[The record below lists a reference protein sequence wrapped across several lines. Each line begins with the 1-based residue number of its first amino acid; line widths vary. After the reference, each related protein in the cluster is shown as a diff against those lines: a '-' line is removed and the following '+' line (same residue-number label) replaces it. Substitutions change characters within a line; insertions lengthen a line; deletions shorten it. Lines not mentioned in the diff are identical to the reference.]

1 MLTQSLLIKERIDL
15 LLIAMKYLTKYAPT
29 KVVKIENLVLSL
41 IILQPNKF
49 KNITLPWYLQ

>member
-15 LLIAMKYLTKYAPT
+15 LLIAMKYLTKYTPI